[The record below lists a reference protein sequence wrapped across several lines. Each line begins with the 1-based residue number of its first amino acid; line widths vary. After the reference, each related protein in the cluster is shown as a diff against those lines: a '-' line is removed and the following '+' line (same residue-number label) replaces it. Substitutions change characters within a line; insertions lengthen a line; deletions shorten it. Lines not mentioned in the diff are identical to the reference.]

1 MRASVAHDGAR
12 ALTCVGGTH
21 VYVRVCIRVVMHV
34 HMSDGT
40 WRICTYARD
49 QLYVAPLYVCAENI
63 AHANCARAGALLRAA
78 IPRTG
83 PSDWQ

>member
-12 ALTCVGGTH
+12 ALTCVGGAN
-21 VYVRVCIRVVMHV
+21 VYVCVRIRVVMHV
-34 HMSDGT
+34 HMRDGT
-40 WRICTYARD
+40 CLICTHARD
-49 QLYVAPLYVCAENI
+49 QLHVAPFYVCVENI

-83 PSDWQ
+83 PRDWK